1 MYKVVAYSWCNMLT
15 FSDQLY
21 QLVARSS
28 LLMAPMIAYDRI
40 SVSRQLISS
49 IHFQV
54 YGFITYIAENT
65 AVNNYIL
72 SWWYIKTFSKKENN
86 SVQYSSPLYSLVQYF
101 SPVVQSSEWIHP
113 SYIMH
118 KSVCLYCNL
127 YSLLK
132 IYNDVCVSYGV

>member
-1 MYKVVAYSWCNMLT
+1 MYKAVAYSWCNMLT

-49 IHFQV
+49 THFQV
-54 YGFITYIAENT
+54 CGFITYIAENT

-72 SWWYIKTFSKKENN
+72 SWLYIKTFSKKENN
-86 SVQYSSPLYSLVQYF
+86 SVQYSSPLYSLVQYS

-118 KSVCLYCNL
+118 TIVCLYCNL

-132 IYNDVCVSYGV
+132 IYNDVYVSYGI